1 MPRARVPAP
10 AALPEVTSTEW
21 LTYATAAEHVGVNE
35 RTIRRLI
42 LDGTLPAFKL
52 GKRAVRIRRSDL
64 DKAFRRIRVYSGD
77 AG

>member
-1 MPRARVPAP
+1 MAFSTSAP
-10 AALPEVTSTEW
+10 TTQSAEVEW
-21 LTYATAAEHVGVNE
+21 LTYATAAEHVGCNE